1 MKVIIQPQNGYINRI
16 QAIASSALLAR
27 EIGADFEVYWIPS
40 AAAPAKPEDIFSL
53 GLLECFAAEPVAWSL
68 EPYLNYDSVS
78 RVVTLAG
85 LDRGE
90 QAFMS
95 ELGILLES
103 GVPIDEIRISAG
115 GKFSLGGLGS
125 NSVVDRSGFYRD
137 ELRFSSEIES
147 AVESYLSGRGGF
159 LGLHLRYSDRN
170 HQAPTRSQVLK
181 ALAEV
186 AQNTGV
192 SRVFVATD
200 SPNELPWWKSELEG
214 LGLAPWCVDGAQV
227 SRQNPRAALSAL
239 IDWRLLSK
247 SDGVVYFS
255 ESSFGEEAAV
265 ASGNFNDSIAVKRSG
280 GRAFWVRIQA
290 YLFAGLTYPK
300 RHFFAGKKEV

>member
-1 MKVIIQPQNGYINRI
+1 MKVIVQPQNGYINRI
-16 QAIASSALLAR
+16 QALASSALLAR
-27 EIGADFEVYWIPS
+27 EIDAEFEVQWVS
-40 AAAPAKPEDIFSL
+40 DSTAPADSAHIFSPEFL
-53 GLLECFAAEPVAWSL
+53 KCFASEPEAWSL

-103 GVPIDEIRISAG
+103 GVPIDEIRVSAG

-137 ELRFSSEIES
+137 ELKFSSEIES
-147 AVESYLSGRGGF
+147 AVESHLSGRGEF

-214 LGLAPWCVDGAQV
+214 LGLTPWCVDGAQV
-227 SRQNPRAALSAL
+227 SRQDPRAALSAL

-265 ASGNFNDSIAVKRSG
+265 ASGFFDSSVGLRASG
-280 GRAFWVRIQA
+280 GRTLWVKIQTLLVA
-290 YLFAGLTYPK
+290 AVTYPR
-300 RHFFAGKKEV
+300 RHFYRRT